1 MMPAASL
8 GFRFFYI
15 AAGLFFIGLAVVESS
30 SASVPYVPILLG
42 VLLIVQGASG
52 A

>member
-1 MMPAASL
+1 MTSATSL
-8 GFRFFYI
+8 GFRLLYI
-15 AAGLFFIGLAVVESS
+15 AAGLFFIGLALAESS
-30 SASVPYVPILLG
+30 RTSVQYVPILLG

>member
-1 MMPAASL
+1 MVQTANIA
-8 GFRFFYI
+8 FRALYI
-15 AAGLFFIGLAVVESS
+15 LAGLVFIGLAVAESS
-30 SASVPYVPILLG
+30 GKSIQFVPMLFG